1 MNEKENEQSSGET
14 SPFGTL
20 ELPSFQPERSSISKE
35 TPDETTEKIR
45 PESAIFVLNMNYP
58 EKQVKMKQSLDVG
71 NNTDTEAYVGYNFKS
86 RSLSGGY
93 LEEDLSVET
102 IDDYYGQLRA
112 PVYTK
117 YQNKLTVRE
126 SSARSEV
133 APYSNR

>member
-1 MNEKENEQSSGET
+1 M
-14 SPFGTL
+14 
-20 ELPSFQPERSSISKE
+20 
-35 TPDETTEKIR
+35 
-45 PESAIFVLNMNYP
+45 
-58 EKQVKMKQSLDVG
+58 G

-86 RSLSGGY
+86 RSLSSGY